1 MYQMIKLMYRL
12 FRYSRIAGVLCF
24 LAVWRMLFMGCS
36 KRRYLRTSSIHFLYW
51 VIDFYEKIL
60 ILHDNLPSTLYIPT
74 IYRLFFSCGAGSL
87 VFPPLSAFVFSSSWW
102 GPQGV
107 MHLTLI
113 ACLMQCIVYGI
124 MYFISKR
131 T

>member
-1 MYQMIKLMYRL
+1 MIKLMYQL

-60 ILHDNLPSTLYIPT
+60 IVHDINLPTTWYISYIYNLSIIFQLRSRKSCFSTAICLCLLLLLVGTTGSYAFDLDC
-74 IYRLFFSCGAGSL
+74 LFNA
-87 VFPPLSAFVFSSSWW
+87 
-102 GPQGV
+102 
-107 MHLTLI
+107 MY
-113 ACLMQCIVYGI
+113 CIWYHVLH
-124 MYFISKR
+124 
-131 T
+131 